1 MAKMEKIYGMVVFL
15 TVVTVIMLIVMVM
28 ALYRASIIGALT

>member
-1 MAKMEKIYGMVVFL
+1 MVVFL